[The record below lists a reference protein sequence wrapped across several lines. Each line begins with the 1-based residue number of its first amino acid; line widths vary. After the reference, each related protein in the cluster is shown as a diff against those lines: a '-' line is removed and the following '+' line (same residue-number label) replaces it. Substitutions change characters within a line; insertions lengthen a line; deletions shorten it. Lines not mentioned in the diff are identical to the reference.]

1 MINIQINQN
10 TSILNAL
17 KKMNNAGTKCLVVV
31 GALLKFDDPVIN
43 EMLSKFHA
51 Q

>member
-1 MINIQINQN
+1 MA
-10 TSILNAL
+10 LNRPTIGL
-17 KKMNNAGTKCLVVV
+17 GFVLLLKCLVVVV